1 VKVQRTIT
9 VNKPMPQVMEYLR
22 DFSHTQDWDPGTVRC
37 ERIDAGPTDV
47 GPIDAGPIAVGSRW
61 KNVSRFM
68 GRTVELEYRLER
80 AEPDRLTF
88 AGQNASARATD
99 DLRFEPHGG
108 GTLIVY
114 SADIQFRGVARLA
127 APFLKPAFNRLAD
140 EVAASMPNAI
150 EASAH
155 D

>member
-1 VKVQRTIT
+1 MKVQRTIT

-37 ERIDAGPTDV
+37 ERIDVGPTDV
-47 GPIDAGPIAVGSRW
+47 GPIAVGSRW
-61 KNVSRFM
+61 KNVSQFM

-88 AGQNASARATD
+88 AGHNASARATD
-99 DLRFEPHGG
+99 DLRFEPHDG

-114 SADIQFRGVARLA
+114 SADIQFRGAARLA

-140 EVAASMPNAI
+140 EVAASMPSAI
-150 EASAH
+150 DASAL